1 MPGDISA
8 DFGSDAFMDEAFAM
22 GDTLRTTMPSAD
34 LWPQAVL
41 AAGAG
46 AGAGVGAGLQE
57 PLPPAEMIDEL

>member
-1 MPGDISA
+1 MPGDIIA

-46 AGAGVGAGLQE
+46 AGVGLQE

>member
-1 MPGDISA
+1 MPGDITA

-22 GDTLRTTMPSAD
+22 GDTFRTTMPSAE

-41 AAGAG
+41 AASASV
-46 AGAGVGAGLQE
+46 GAGVGLQE